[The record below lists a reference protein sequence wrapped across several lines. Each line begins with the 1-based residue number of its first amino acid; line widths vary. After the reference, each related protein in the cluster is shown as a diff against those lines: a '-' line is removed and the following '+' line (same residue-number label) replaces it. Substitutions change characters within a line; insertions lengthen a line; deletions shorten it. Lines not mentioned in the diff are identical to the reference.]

1 MARYSVNNYT
11 VDVLLADIKSGNIA
25 IPEMQRP
32 FVWDATQVRDL
43 MDSLYKGFPVGY
55 IIVWQN
61 PSVKLKRRNSCNR
74 EKSSDRRATA
84 YYCYGG
90 CNCGTGGFRQPL

>member
-55 IIVWQN
+55 RMAKSKCKVE
-61 PSVKLKRRNSCNR
+61 RRNSCNR